1 MAEKGQ
7 MQRLDARRF
16 CWGLSSRGGERHTIN
31 CILNRRAK
39 NSHSGAQRTLSIV
52 NEKKHFGADFSRKTL
67 QLFPAFLRCE
77 EKQAVGSVKAVLLS
91 VKISLISCLP
101 FLPIVVK
108 QKLSHCLI
116 FHQAAKAIEKML
128 TFPI

>member
-1 MAEKGQ
+1 MAQKGQ
-7 MQRLDARRF
+7 MQRLDSHGF
-16 CWGLSSRGGERHTIN
+16 CWGLSWLGGIRYTIN
-31 CILNRRAK
+31 YILNK
-39 NSHSGAQRTLSIV
+39 QM
-52 NEKKHFGADFSRKTL
+52 KKQPFRSSTCRSTKENHFGADFSLKTL
-67 QLFPAFLRCE
+67 QLFPAFICFE
-77 EKQAVGSVKAVLLS
+77 EKQGVASVEAVPLS
-91 VKISLISCLP
+91 VKMSLISCLP